1 MTKRYGS
8 RTAVADLSFTLEPGR
23 VTGFLGPNGAG
34 KSTTLRMIVGL
45 DAPNAGSASIFGKP
59 YRLLAHPLKTVGALL
74 DAKWAHPSR
83 SVQNHLRW
91 IAAAGGIPASRVA
104 QVLDLV
110 GLASVAKLPAR
121 QLSLGMAQ
129 RVGVAAALL
138 GEPDVLLFDE
148 PVNGLDPEGVTWI
161 RSLIKE
167 LARRGAAVLVSSHLL
182 AEMALTADHLVV
194 IGRGRLIADCSVEEF
209 IDRATDD
216 VVLVRSPQA
225 DALSAELQRLGH
237 RVEHGQDGALAVHDA
252 TSADVGELAARN
264 GFVLHELT
272 VRRAS
277 LEEAYLKLTESAV
290 EYHSRA
296 LPEQT
301 AAGAPPASG
310 GGSGTSGTA
319 DSPGTA
325 GGAQ

>member
-1 MTKRYGS
+1 MEVQGLTKRFGS
-8 RTAVADLSFTLEPGR
+8 RTAVAGLSFALKPGQ

-45 DAPNAGSASIFGKP
+45 DAPDEGSATIFGEP
-59 YRLLAHPLKTVGALL
+59 YRLLKHPLKTVGALL
-74 DAKWAHPSR
+74 DAKWAYPSR
-83 SVQNHLRW
+83 SVRDHLRW

-104 QVLDLV
+104 EVLDLV
-110 GLASVAKLPAR
+110 GLTSVAGLPAR
-121 QLSLGMAQ
+121 QLSLGMSQ
-129 RVGVAAALL
+129 RMGVAAALL

-167 LARRGAAVLVSSHLL
+167 LARRGATVLVSSHLL

-194 IGRGRLIADCSVEEF
+194 IGRGVLIADCSVEEF

-225 DALSAELQRLGH
+225 GALAEELVRLGH
-237 RVEHGQDGALAVHDA
+237 RVEAQEDGALAVHDA
-252 TSADVGELAARN
+252 TSADIGELAARG

-272 VRRAS
+272 ARRAS

-290 EYHSRA
+290 EYHSHA
-296 LPEQT
+296 LPASARRT
-301 AAGAPPASG
+301 AAVEAIAE
-310 GGSGTSGTA
+310 GTA
-319 DSPGTA
+319 K
-325 GGAQ
+325 

>member
-1 MTKRYGS
+1 MTKRFGS
-8 RTAVADLSFTLEPGR
+8 RTAVAGLSFALKPGQ

-45 DAPNAGSASIFGKP
+45 DAPNEGSATIFGKP
-59 YRLLAHPLKTVGALL
+59 YRLLTHPLKTVGALL
-74 DAKWAHPSR
+74 DAKWAYPSR
-83 SVQNHLRW
+83 SVADHLRW
-91 IAAAGGIPASRVA
+91 IAAAGGVPASRVA
-104 QVLDLV
+104 EVLDLV

-121 QLSLGMAQ
+121 QLSLGMSQ

-148 PVNGLDPEGVTWI
+148 PVNGLDPEGVSWI

-167 LARRGAAVLVSSHLL
+167 LARRGATVLVSSHLL

-194 IGRGRLIADCSVEEF
+194 IGRGMLIADCSVEEF

-216 VVLVRSPQA
+216 VVRVRSPQA
-225 DALSAELQRLGH
+225 EALSAELVRLGH
-237 RVEHGQDGALAVHDA
+237 RVEPGDEGELVVHDA
-252 TSADVGELAARN
+252 TSADVGELAARH

-272 VRRAS
+272 AQRAS

-290 EYHSRA
+290 EYHSHA
-296 LPEQT
+296 LPSAPSESAQEG
-301 AAGAPPASG
+301 AAS
-310 GGSGTSGTA
+310 
-319 DSPGTA
+319 
-325 GGAQ
+325 

>member
-1 MTKRYGS
+1 MTDVAPPVEVRGLTKRFGS
-8 RTAVADLSFTLEPGR
+8 RAAVAGLSFALKPGR

-34 KSTTLRMIVGL
+34 KSTTLRMIVGI
-45 DAPNAGSASIFGKP
+45 DAPDEGSATIFGQP
-59 YRLLAHPLKTVGALL
+59 YRLLKRPLKTVGALL
-74 DAKWAHPSR
+74 DAKWAYPSR
-83 SVQNHLRW
+83 SVRDHLRW

-104 QVLDLV
+104 DVLDLV
-110 GLASVAKLPAR
+110 GLTAAAGLPAR

-129 RVGVAAALL
+129 RMGVAAALL
-138 GEPDVLLFDE
+138 GDPDVLLFDE

-194 IGRGRLIADCSVEEF
+194 IGRGVLIADCSVEEF

-225 DALSAELQRLGH
+225 GALAEELVRLGH
-237 RVEHGQDGALAVHDA
+237 RVAAQADGALAVHDA
-252 TSADVGELAARN
+252 TSADIGELAARL
-264 GFVLHELT
+264 GLVLHELT
-272 VRRAS
+272 ARRAS

-290 EYHSRA
+290 EYRSHA
-296 LPEQT
+296 LPASANEAET
-301 AAGAPPASG
+301 GEPAKEGAVE
-310 GGSGTSGTA
+310 
-319 DSPGTA
+319 
-325 GGAQ
+325 